1 MNLKEFLVPTTL
13 EVGRII
19 RGFET
24 PSTFNFM
31 NLEYHASATQQADA
45 TRAHNNKEGVIRA
58 LRLHTAIAHYIA
70 QPPFSIPR
78 IAAHP

>member
-24 PSTFNFM
+24 PSTFNFI
-31 NLEYHASATQQADA
+31 NLEYHATATQQADA
-45 TRAHNNKEGVIRA
+45 TRAQNKEGVIRA
-58 LRLHTAIAHYIA
+58 LRLRTAIAHYIA